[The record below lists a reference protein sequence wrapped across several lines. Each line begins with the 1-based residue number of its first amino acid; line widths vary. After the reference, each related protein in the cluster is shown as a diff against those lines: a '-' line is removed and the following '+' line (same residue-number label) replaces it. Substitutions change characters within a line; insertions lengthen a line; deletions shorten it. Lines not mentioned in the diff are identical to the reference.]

1 MAQTVMLATP
11 QQHIKVGG
19 VFLSVFFF
27 TQAIV
32 GITFYK
38 ILQRILWLIQNVFSL
53 TRGDNLCSR
62 VGFVLCRLISIQL
75 YGLIL
80 IRHVY

>member
-1 MAQTVMLATP
+1 MY
-11 QQHIKVGG
+11 
-19 VFLSVFFF
+19 FF

-53 TRGDNLCSR
+53 TRGGNLCSH
-62 VGFVLCRLISIQL
+62 VGFVLCQLISIQL
-75 YGLIL
+75 YGLTL
-80 IRHVY
+80 IQHIY